1 MPPTLDDP
9 TLWGTNPG
17 FWPLDGLDENKNY
30 RAGNWYRVAARLKP
44 GVTISAAQAEMT
56 VLAQRV
62 AHDFPKTN
70 GVRGFRVVP
79 FPKNSM
85 GRAGIQLTWMVMA
98 LSGAVLLISC
108 VNLANLQLVRT
119 TRRTQEIGVR
129 LALGCPR
136 SRLIGMLLVESL
148 VVSAAGGAL
157 ALLVAKW
164 SNAYVSHFFHLDM
177 PLDLRVLAFTFAAA
191 LATGAMFGTVPA
203 WLASRTDVVSSLNA
217 SGRGATSGRPRHWLR
232 QALVV
237 VELCLALT
245 LLSGAGFFV
254 TGIYR
259 LTHRD
264 LGWNP
269 DNELVGFLELDH
281 DHYGEMGD
289 PRSLAFGGR
298 LLAALKALPGVQAVA
313 FGIDSPA
320 WGLRGSPFRIEGQP
334 APEPGKETYAGSTG
348 CTPGYLALYGIP
360 IVEGRDFNGTDRS
373 DSRAVV
379 IVSESMARKFWPG
392 ESPIGKRL
400 GGTDPAAPNWAEV
413 VGVMRDFT
421 GATDFYDPTTGR
433 YRFLRPWTQE
443 HNRFIGFHIRTAG
456 DPEAMIEPLRK
467 TFGVLAPDFAL
478 SDLSTV
484 KEVLSDEVSYFTF
497 LRRLLLQ
504 ISVLGLLLAGI
515 GIYGVVAILVAER
528 TKEIGI
534 RAALGA
540 EAGSIVWLF
549 LRNGIWL
556 ALAGSIVGLATSLIL
571 IRVLSSMIPLFP
583 GSDPWV
589 VALVAVLLFAIALLA
604 CWLPARRTTRVSPMV
619 ALRAE

>member
-164 SNAYVSHFFHLDM
+164 SNTYVSHFFHLDM

-237 VELCLALT
+237 
-245 LLSGAGFFV
+245 
-254 TGIYR
+254 
-259 LTHRD
+259 
-264 LGWNP
+264 
-269 DNELVGFLELDH
+269 
-281 DHYGEMGD
+281 
-289 PRSLAFGGR
+289 
-298 LLAALKALPGVQAVA
+298 
-313 FGIDSPA
+313 
-320 WGLRGSPFRIEGQP
+320 P
-334 APEPGKETYAGSTG
+334 APGS
-348 CTPGYLALYGIP
+348 
-360 IVEGRDFNGTDRS
+360 S
-373 DSRAVV
+373 
-379 IVSESMARKFWPG
+379 
-392 ESPIGKRL
+392 
-400 GGTDPAAPNWAEV
+400 
-413 VGVMRDFT
+413 
-421 GATDFYDPTTGR
+421 
-433 YRFLRPWTQE
+433 
-443 HNRFIGFHIRTAG
+443 
-456 DPEAMIEPLRK
+456 
-467 TFGVLAPDFAL
+467 
-478 SDLSTV
+478 
-484 KEVLSDEVSYFTF
+484 
-497 LRRLLLQ
+497 
-504 ISVLGLLLAGI
+504 
-515 GIYGVVAILVAER
+515 
-528 TKEIGI
+528 
-534 RAALGA
+534 
-540 EAGSIVWLF
+540 
-549 LRNGIWL
+549 
-556 ALAGSIVGLATSLIL
+556 
-571 IRVLSSMIPLFP
+571 
-583 GSDPWV
+583 
-589 VALVAVLLFAIALLA
+589 
-604 CWLPARRTTRVSPMV
+604 
-619 ALRAE
+619 